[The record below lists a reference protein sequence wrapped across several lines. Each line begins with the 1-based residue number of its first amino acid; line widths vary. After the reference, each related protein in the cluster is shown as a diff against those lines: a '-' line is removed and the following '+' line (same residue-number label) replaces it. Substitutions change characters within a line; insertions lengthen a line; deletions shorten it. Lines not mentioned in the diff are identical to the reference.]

1 MLSQA
6 VGDVTLSI
14 IIMDK
19 KLILSPGSV
28 MSGKAVAF
36 NTKISTQSLTNEVIF
51 VSLHQVFGVG
61 HSVRNYPPRSFDAT
75 SSFCFSEC
83 KSRLHK
89 VHLTNELFIKI
100 ANQPTF

>member
-36 NTKISTQSLTNEVIF
+36 NAKIDTQSLTNEVIF

-83 KSRLHK
+83 KSRLHIA
-89 VHLTNELFIKI
+89 HMTNELLIKI

>member
-36 NTKISTQSLTNEVIF
+36 NTKIGTQSLTNEVIF

-61 HSVRNYPPRSFDAT
+61 HSVRNYPPRLFDAT

-83 KSRLHK
+83 KSRLHIAYM
-89 VHLTNELFIKI
+89 TNELFIKI